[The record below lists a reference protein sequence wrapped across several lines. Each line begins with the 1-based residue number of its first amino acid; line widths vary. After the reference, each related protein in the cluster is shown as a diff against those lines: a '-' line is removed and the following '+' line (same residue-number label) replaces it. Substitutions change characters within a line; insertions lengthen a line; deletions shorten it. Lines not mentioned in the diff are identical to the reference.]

1 MKDFIKKWHLFGSDC
16 YKFSNKKKIEVII
29 WGTGKFARGLIS
41 SNKFL
46 KVKFFIDSRTKQILN
61 KKINNIPIK
70 NINNILNICKY
81 TPILIATSYS
91 KIAHKTLISKG
102 YKNIYCLNQFS
113 PRWIVANLP
122 KKLLSKI
129 DKFFLDHKIFYKKLE
144 LNNSFTSKKYFYLK
158 NNVSFNKLDKIFY
171 EIFNLKKN
179 YNKGSKQLAVFILE
193 KSPEFFNEIPVLP
206 DFLKNSLSKKIFKK
220 NFNSFELFNNYLL
233 FFWDPIISINDKRL
247 KFLLK
252 SQKFNNIPKTK
263 IIKNFLKSKEGP
275 TIDFA
280 RKWLSHNKKNI
291 FYKNLPIKLKKNN
304 LGVFFLRGWFRNKK
318 LVLNFILNIIKKSK
332 LTIILS
338 RKLFKLE
345 VKNVA
350 AYTRGG
356 YWRDSKNIKDG
367 LPYWIVVFSFSP
379 KINIQSIK
387 ENIRNICSD
396 YNKVEINSVHSSD
409 DSLEAL
415 DYLKFIKDKKLNF
428 DINKLYN
435 F

>member
-1 MKDFIKKWHLFGSDC
+1 M
-16 YKFSNKKKIEVII
+16 
-29 WGTGKFARGLIS
+29 
-41 SNKFL
+41 
-46 KVKFFIDSRTKQILN
+46 
-61 KKINNIPIK
+61 
-70 NINNILNICKY
+70 
-81 TPILIATSYS
+81 
-91 KIAHKTLISKG
+91 
-102 YKNIYCLNQFS
+102 
-113 PRWIVANLP
+113 
-122 KKLLSKI
+122 
-129 DKFFLDHKIFYKKLE
+129 
-144 LNNSFTSKKYFYLK
+144 
-158 NNVSFNKLDKIFY
+158 
-171 EIFNLKKN
+171 
-179 YNKGSKQLAVFILE
+179 
-193 KSPEFFNEIPVLP
+193 
-206 DFLKNSLSKKIFKK
+206 
-220 NFNSFELFNNYLL
+220 
-233 FFWDPIISINDKRL
+233 
-247 KFLLK
+247 
-252 SQKFNNIPKTK
+252 
-263 IIKNFLKSKEGP
+263 
-275 TIDFA
+275 
-280 RKWLSHNKKNI
+280 
-291 FYKNLPIKLKKNN
+291 
-304 LGVFFLRGWFRNKK
+304 RGWFRNKK